1 MCTWKNSNSS
11 STNGGC
17 KKWGMKFLKAWWFQ
31 LRNRGEKLF
40 NINGKLQQ
48 CLHRLQNSSLCL
60 PCSVPWAS
68 TYFQCTHIT
77 FRIQYDLPC
86 VPTSIKVRTYRQ
98 RTGLFAEGKIREQGS
113 SENEDHMW
121 GGSSHLTWDPK
132 LPEQPCVWGPYPVL
146 KTGRNLTECKE
157 TLNVPEKIFYQFFS
171 VPFEANLSSLALLYL
186 LSMYC
191 CETSSSGKFQE
202 FLSLPM

>member
-1 MCTWKNSNSS
+1 MYTWKNSNSS

-17 KKWGMKFLKAWWFQ
+17 EKWGRKFLKAWWFQ

-77 FRIQYDLPC
+77 FCIQYDLPC
-86 VPTSIKVRTYRQ
+86 VPTSIKVRTYWQ
-98 RTGLFAEGKIREQGS
+98 RTRSFVEGKIRERVC
-113 SENEDHMW
+113 SEI
-121 GGSSHLTWDPK
+121 
-132 LPEQPCVWGPYPVL
+132 WGPYVRCKLPPHIEPQIPRTAL
-146 KTGRNLTECKE
+146 FEDLTQCWKLVEI
-157 TLNVPEKIFYQFFS
+157 LLSVRRSSFAHEKIFYQFFS
-171 VPFEANLSSLALLYL
+171 VPFKANYH
-186 LSMYC
+186 
-191 CETSSSGKFQE
+191 
-202 FLSLPM
+202 P

>member
-17 KKWGMKFLKAWWFQ
+17 EKWGRKFLKAWWFQ

-40 NINGKLQQ
+40 NINRKLQQ
-48 CLHRLQNSSLCL
+48 RLHRLQNSSLCL

-77 FRIQYDLPC
+77 FCIQYDLPC
-86 VPTSIKVRTYRQ
+86 VPTSIKVRTYWQ
-98 RTGLFAEGKIREQGS
+98 RTGLFVEGKIR
-113 SENEDHMW
+113 
-121 GGSSHLTWDPK
+121 
-132 LPEQPCVWGPYPVL
+132 VL

-171 VPFEANLSSLALLYL
+171 VPFKANLSSLALLYL
-186 LSMYC
+186 WSMYC
-191 CETSSSGKFQE
+191 CKTSSNEKFQE
-202 FLSLPM
+202 FLSLHSHRNSSAHDEPFSLCMLSFFEKTV

>member
-1 MCTWKNSNSS
+1 
-11 STNGGC
+11 
-17 KKWGMKFLKAWWFQ
+17 
-31 LRNRGEKLF
+31 
-40 NINGKLQQ
+40 
-48 CLHRLQNSSLCL
+48 
-60 PCSVPWAS
+60 
-68 TYFQCTHIT
+68 
-77 FRIQYDLPC
+77 
-86 VPTSIKVRTYRQ
+86 
-98 RTGLFAEGKIREQGS
+98 LFAEGKIREQGS